1 MKKFLEGELLGDF
14 VMNFVEDMNEERK
27 INFKLE
33 IVVKEV
39 EIKLK
44 VDSLVLN
51 EKEEL
56 FEGEEGDKFFD
67 NIVVNELEINL
78 KGDNLVFIEK
88 DVLFE

>member
-1 MKKFLEGELLGDF
+1 
-14 VMNFVEDMNEERK
+14 MNFVKDMNEERK

-44 VDSLVLN
+44 VDSLVLI

-67 NIVVNELEINL
+67 NIIVNEVEINL